1 MSTILVADDEK
12 TVRSLLRDVL
22 EVEGYHVVEAAD
34 GPEAL
39 YRLHCGG
46 IDLILLDVMMPG
58 MSGIEVLT
66 EIRSDVEFGRM
77 PVLML
82 TAAGDDTTTWA
93 GLTAGADVYLEKP
106 FDHVGLLTWIERL
119 LALDQTAPLA
129 TAIGL

>member
-12 TVRSLLRDVL
+12 TVRVLLRDVL
-22 EVEGYHVVEAAD
+22 ELEGHHVIEAAD

-46 IDLILLDVMMPG
+46 VDLILLDVMMPG

-66 EIRSDVEFGRM
+66 EIRRDEEFGRM

-82 TAAGDDTTTWA
+82 TAASDDSTTWA

-106 FDHVGLLTWIERL
+106 FDHVGLLTWIDRL
-119 LALDQTAPLA
+119 LLKVPRAPLPV
-129 TAIGL
+129 AI